1 MKEKFHKFIEKSGVF
16 AQKAADAIAR
26 TVVKKRLWFVIAFGV
41 LFIAGI
47 VGYFFVNTNYD
58 STSYLPDDSEVKQ
71 GLSTMYDEFGEGGN
85 ASVMITKTESK
96 KKVSVS
102 YADAAEF
109 KSKMLKED
117 GIANILWLDDLF
129 GGITKDFSDAYTQ
142 SEYAECILLL
152 LNIAEN
158 SNLSDLAENPILK
171 PIIENIDL
179 SNPSS
184 LISLISNPIFW
195 NFIGESYESELASG
209 NYSFDSEKGKE
220 IIISMATDLLTSGLL
235 SGTDAGSFSV
245 SEVETML
252 EEFKSSLDMF
262 YAADSEGNY
271 SPLYQVTFT
280 GSDYADETMKAI
292 DNIRSLADKEGY
304 GVHLSGNAATTY
316 NSIDCVETQTMYAL
330 IAVGIVV
337 LVILFMFTTSFW
349 EPVLYLIA
357 IGVAV
362 IINMGSN
369 VIMGSV
375 SYLTSGVAG
384 ILQLALSM
392 DYSIFLL
399 TRFKQEKEKTPDV
412 EQAMINAIK
421 ASLSPINAS
430 SLTTIASFIALM
442 FMSYTI
448 GLDMGIVFTKGV
460 IFSLLSVFMLLPGLA
475 IYTNKLIVKT
485 EHRSFKFT
493 FRKST
498 GVILKWRKVISG
510 IMLGVIV
517 LGAVGQNFMQF
528 GYGDTATFG
537 SEGSLIYEDKKEIE
551 GVFGS
556 QNQLA
561 VLIKKDVAER
571 IVTTEDGKE
580 TTLESVLTNKLADKK
595 YIITAQSKS
604 VIDESGMSGILPDVF
619 LKQFDNGGEYRRMV
633 TYLDLPEE
641 GKETEKAISEI
652 RAIFSENG
660 VNKGEYY
667 LLGGS
672 SSAIEIKDIVTVDYT
687 VITWVSIVLVMII
700 LFITF
705 RSAILP
711 LLLVFVIQGSVWISM
726 SISVL
731 TGDTLVFIGYMIVS
745 AVMLG
750 ATIDYGILLT
760 SNYLEARKNEGKN
773 DAMKKAVAKSS
784 RAILTSSIILCCAG
798 VVIAIMSTMPAIV
811 VFGELIAR
819 TAATSLVLVFILLPC
834 LLTLF
839 DKWIAKTTLGGAK
852 FFKEEEKPKAV
863 ADGATGTVSVN
874 TDTPISEESQIEEI
888 KANVTGEENDTT
900 APGTLSGVKSDGINE
915 EADDKGE
922 KEINTE
928 SAEDKDERDEAAASK
943 DTEE

>member
-1 MKEKFHKFIEKSGVF
+1 MREKFHKFIEKSGVF

-102 YADAAEF
+102 YVDATEF

-129 GGITKDFSDAYTQ
+129 GGITKDFSDTYTQ

-158 SNLSDLAENPILK
+158 LNLSDLAENPILK

-179 SNPSS
+179 SNPTS
-184 LISLISNPIFW
+184 LINLISNPIFW

-209 NYSFDSEKGKE
+209 NYSFDSERGKQ

-252 EEFKSSLDMF
+252 KEFKSSLDMF

-485 EHRSFKFT
+485 EHRNFKFT

-510 IMLGVIV
+510 IMLVVIV

-561 VLIKKDVAER
+561 VLIKKEVAER
-571 IVTTEDGKE
+571 SVTTEDGKE

-619 LKQFDNGGEYRRMV
+619 LKQFDNGGKYRRMV
-633 TYLDLPEE
+633 TYLKLPEE

-652 RAIFSENG
+652 RAIFTENG

-672 SSAIEIKDIVTVDYT
+672 SSAIEIKNIVTVDYT

-731 TGDTLVFIGYMIVS
+731 TGDTLVFIGYLIVS

-874 TDTPISEESQIEEI
+874 TDTPISEESPSEEI

-900 APGTLSGVKSDGINE
+900 APETVSTVKSDGTNE
-915 EADDKGE
+915 EADDKDE

-943 DTEE
+943 DTE